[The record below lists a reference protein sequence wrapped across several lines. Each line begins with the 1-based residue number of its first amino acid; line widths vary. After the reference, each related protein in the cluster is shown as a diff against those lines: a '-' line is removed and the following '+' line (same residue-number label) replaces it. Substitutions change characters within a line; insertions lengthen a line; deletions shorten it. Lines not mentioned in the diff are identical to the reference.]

1 MENAMK
7 SMISE
12 NEMRETLRRHG
23 AFKSAVLEVAAM
35 PFRREFRDACKAN
48 SCGKYGKC
56 WTCPPNVGDIDELI
70 VRAKGYERCLLFQT
84 VSDIEDS
91 FDIEGM
97 LEAGA
102 RHNRITREIKAE
114 LMPRLPA
121 DSLLLSAGGC
131 RMCERC
137 AKEDDQPCRYPGEA
151 LASLEAYGI
160 PVSEAAA
167 MGGMKYINGPNTVT
181 YFSAI
186 FYNGGERA

>member
-1 MENAMK
+1 
-7 SMISE
+7 MISE
-12 NEMRETLRRHG
+12 KEMTEILRRHG
-23 AFKSAVLEVAAM
+23 AFRSAVLEVADM
-35 PFRREFRDACKAN
+35 PFRREFRAACEAN
-48 SCGKYGKC
+48 SCGKYGRC
-56 WTCPPNVGDIDELI
+56 WTCPPDVGDIDVLI
-70 VRAKGYERCLLFQT
+70 ARAKGYEQCLLFQT

-97 LEAGA
+97 LVAGA
-102 RHNRITREIKAE
+102 RHNRITRTAGAE
-114 LMPRLPA
+114 LLPRLPA

-137 AKEDDQPCRYPGEA
+137 AKEDDQPCRYPEQA

-186 FYNGGERA
+186 FYNGGKRA